1 MAVRTIT
8 SAVCFAFL
16 GLLLSSQVFACFGP
30 KLFVGAAKGAENE
43 VLYALVTLY
52 IQEKTGV
59 ESTPVDVVQGSDPR
73 ELIVEEKADLV
84 FVQRQEAAEQ
94 IVFQITGLPVLVT
107 GKRPVEDLQFTTVLP
122 AIRKLNRILKFKDV
136 ENLAS
141 QVQDGQ
147 SAMSVAREFFMKN
160 RLI

>member
-8 SAVCFAFL
+8 SAVCFAL
-16 GLLLSSQVFACFGP
+16 LALLLSTQVFACFGP

-59 ESTPVDVVQGSDPR
+59 ESTPVDVAQDSDPLG
-73 ELIVEEKADLV
+73 LIVEEKADLV
-84 FVQRQEAAEQ
+84 FVQRQEPAGE
-94 IVFQITGLPVLVT
+94 IVFQVAGLPVLVT
-107 GKRPVEDLQFTTVLP
+107 GKRPLEDLQFTTVLP
-122 AIRKLNRILKFKDV
+122 AIRKLNRLLKLEDV
-136 ENLAS
+136 EELAS
-141 QVQDGQ
+141 QVQAGQ